1 MKNIYNY
8 DQFLKENQIQIGQ
21 LVNKELDIE
30 TNVIDKKYSSII
42 EYTHLKPGTNKE
54 DINKIIK
61 EAEINGFYAV
71 CVPPDMVDHAVY
83 SITDI
88 NKLKVISVVGF
99 PDGDDTESDKLL
111 QTTEII
117 SNGVNEIDMVM
128 DYKLLKKA
136 YVEEDGELQKS
147 TYDQIEQEIR
157 TIANECHKN
166 GVILKVIIE
175 SGELTIE
182 QVTKSCELI
191 SNAGADYV
199 ATCTGTKTKGVEF
212 EKVKEMRRVLPEYI
226 KIKAMGGIRT
236 IQDVEKLYPYIDR
249 IGTSVILK

>member
-1 MKNIYNY
+1 MKNIYSYN
-8 DQFLKENQIQIGQ
+8 QFLKENQIQVGQ
-21 LVNKELDIE
+21 LINQELDIE
-30 TNVIDKKYSSII
+30 TNKIDTKYSSII
-42 EYTHLKPGTNKE
+42 EYTTLKPGINKE

-61 EAEINGFYAV
+61 EAESNGFYAV

-83 SITDI
+83 TISDI
-88 NKLKVISVVGF
+88 NKLKVVSVVSY
-99 PDGDDTESDKLL
+99 PDGDDTQSDKLI
-111 QTTEII
+111 QTNELIA
-117 SNGVNEIDMVM
+117 NGVNEIDMVM
-128 DYKLLKKA
+128 DYNALKKA
-136 YVEEDGELQKS
+136 YVEEDGTLQKS

-166 GVILKVIIE
+166 GVILKVIME
-175 SGELTIE
+175 SGELTLE
-182 QVTKSCELI
+182 QVTKACELI

-226 KIKAMGGIRT
+226 RIKSMGGIRT